1 MNALPCPV
9 SSMRA
14 SRRLASH
21 AIALAAALALGG
33 CTTLIGGNDERDAIY
48 APSPAVRIDPS
59 WPQLPAQIVLS
70 ATSAAA
76 VTDSQ
81 RISVRPQPNELQVYK
96 DASWARRPTDM
107 VEDAVLRTLEASEK
121 VGAVARVGSGINAD
135 YRLVLDLRRFESD
148 YRDGATPAAI
158 VEVNAKLLHSIDD
171 RVVASRTFVQT
182 QPASSTAVP
191 TVADAFGNAL
201 TEIGHQVAGWV
212 LTTGQAHHHDGAR

>member
-1 MNALPCPV
+1 MNALPRPA
-9 SSMRA
+9 SLRA
-14 SRRLASH
+14 SLRLAFR
-21 AIALAAALALGG
+21 AVGLTAALALAG
-33 CTTLIGGNDERDAIY
+33 CASLIGGNDERDAIY
-48 APSPAVRIDPS
+48 APSPTVRTDPS

-70 ATSAAA
+70 ATSAAS

-107 VEDAVLRTLEASEK
+107 VEDAVLRTLEASDK

-148 YRDGATPAAI
+148 YAGAATPAAVI
-158 VEVNAKLLHSIDD
+158 ELNAKLLHSIDD

-182 QPASSTAVP
+182 QPATGTAVP
-191 TVADAFGNAL
+191 SVADAFGSAL

-212 LTTGQAHHHDGAR
+212 LATGQAHRHDGER